1 VTLECGACLAA
12 TRRPHERVKGV
23 GPCGIGKKEWAKS
36 EDSAQVVFYCFSFS
50 YFFFKFN
57 FKFPF
62 KFKFSGGSIFTL
74 IAQLKHGIGEL
85 IYFQYLFY

>member
-1 VTLECGACLAA
+1 MWGPPGGDAKA
-12 TRRPHERVKGV
+12 TRAGEGRWAVRYRK
-23 GPCGIGKKEWAKS
+23 KKEWAKS